1 MLPTMFDNILSKRR
15 RQIDTLKIFN
25 ANVSEVK
32 EDSEYRVDFIS
43 GSNNLSLLV
52 ILGPD
57 FPLEKPVLKIV
68 PAVQHPWVTENG
80 EVTGAPGLLNFTVHS
95 DLGRVVQAIVRELE
109 LRPPPLLGGTVS
121 PPCTQRVDISGPMSP
136 NNYGYS
142 GTPPGVPGFSNYRPS
157 MLQNPAKHMS
167 VAFPELNSLSVAE
180 LEQLNSSA
188 DYLDE
193 FVDSLPVM
201 KEIDRTMEEW
211 ITRNEEV
218 ATETLSKEGRLQQL
232 RSGVSELWDS
242 ASQLKGRHEALN
254 QEYQRL
260 ADKYSPQ
267 SIRQEVKRAAVRS
280 DEESELIAEKFLN
293 GDVDLDSFLPAYI
306 EKRMLSYC
314 RKTKEEKLSHQ
325 LQKLERAGF

>member
-1 MLPTMFDNILSKRR
+1 MYDTILSKRR

-32 EDSEYRVDFIS
+32 ENCEYRVDFIS
-43 GSNNLSLLV
+43 GGHQLSLLV
-52 ILGPD
+52 VLGPE

-68 PAVQHPWVTENG
+68 PTVQHPWVTENG
-80 EVTGAPGLLNFTVHS
+80 EITGAPGLINFTVHS

-109 LRPPPLLGGTVS
+109 LRPPPLLGGTIS
-121 PPCTQRVDISGPMSP
+121 PPCTQRVDVSGPMSP
-136 NNYGYS
+136 NNYGYP
-142 GTPPGVPGFSNYRPS
+142 GTPPGIPGFSNYRPTP
-157 MLQNPAKHMS
+157 LQNTAKHVS
-167 VAFPELNSLSVAE
+167 VAFPELNKLSVAE
-180 LEQLNSSA
+180 LEQLNSSV
-188 DYLDE
+188 DDQDE
-193 FVDSLPVM
+193 FIDSLPVM

-218 ATETLSKEGRLQQL
+218 AKETLSKEGRLEEL
-232 RSGVSELWDS
+232 RAGVAELWET
-242 ASQLKGRHEALN
+242 ARQLKGRHETLN

-267 SIRQEVKRAAVRS
+267 SIRQEVKRAAVKS
-280 DEESELIAEKFLN
+280 DEESELIAEQFLN
-293 GDVDLDSFLPAYI
+293 GDIDLDTFLSAYTQ
-306 EKRMLSYC
+306 KRMLSYC